1 MTRYFITRH
10 PGALD
15 WARRHGHVF
24 EVHLTHLPED
34 QVLHAGDVVAGTLPV
49 NLIADLNAQ
58 GVDYL
63 HLSLDLPASMRGR
76 ELSADELEQCGAR
89 LEGFVVRRVQAG

>member
-15 WARRHGHVF
+15 WTRRHGHVF

-49 NLIADLNAQ
+49 NKAADLHAA
-58 GVDYL
+58 GVAYW
-63 HLSLDLPASMRGR
+63 HLSLDLPEPMRGR
-76 ELSADELEQCGAR
+76 ELSADDLEACGAR
-89 LEGFVVRRVQAG
+89 LERFEVVRRSD

>member
-1 MTRYFITRH
+1 MPRYFITRH

-24 EVHLTHLPED
+24 EVHLSHLPED

-49 NLIADLNAQ
+49 NKAADLHAA
-58 GVDYL
+58 GVVYW
-63 HLSLDLPASMRGR
+63 HLSLDLPESMRGR
-76 ELSADELEQCGAR
+76 ELSADDLDACGAR
-89 LEGFVVRRVQAG
+89 LERFDVVRRSD